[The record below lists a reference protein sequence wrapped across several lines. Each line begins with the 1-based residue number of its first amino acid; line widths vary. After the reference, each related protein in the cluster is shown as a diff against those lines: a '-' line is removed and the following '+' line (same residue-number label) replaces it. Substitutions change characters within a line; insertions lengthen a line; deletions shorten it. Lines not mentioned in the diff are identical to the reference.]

1 MTDIPPERQ
10 KILGLVKGRLS
21 TDDTL
26 LGEVQ
31 YPPTSLRASPNPTT
45 GEKRVTIT
53 LIGTPLDQTFK
64 DPGANA
70 AEVCAELVCVR
81 IVVLTHWFHIRRMSL
96 AVRAQMT
103 SITTTRRKCRIS
115 E

>member
-1 MTDIPPERQ
+1 MQVLFDMTDIPPERQ

-21 TDDTL
+21 SDDTL
-26 LGEVQ
+26 LGALQ
-31 YPPTSLRASPNPTT
+31 YPLTSLRASPNPTT

-70 AEVCAELVCVR
+70 AEVGAASEARGILM
-81 IVVLTHWFHIRRMSL
+81 LTVICS
-96 AVRAQMT
+96 
-103 SITTTRRKCRIS
+103 SGGPCRWCWL